1 MTSNGNYYPAQF
13 CVCPQFFFSTKKW
26 HKYILTSELV
36 RMTRL
41 VFCDLMHVTCYT
53 SKQLYFID
61 NNNITEHLAKLK
73 WHLFSIPTDEYG
85 FLNYSVLKFSKEECH
100 DTIKQEFLCFYISF
114 LIVLETLIN
123 FLRMVVEVYIEAIPY
138 YSN

>member
-1 MTSNGNYYPAQF
+1 MAIIIPLSSVSVHN
-13 CVCPQFFFSTKKW
+13 FFFQQKSGTNTFW
-26 HKYILTSELV
+26 PVNWCEWLDWYFATSCML
-36 RMTRL
+36 
-41 VFCDLMHVTCYT
+41 HVTLPNSYISLITTT
-53 SKQLYFID
+53 SRSIWQSWSGTF
-61 NNNITEHLAKLK
+61 
-73 WHLFSIPTDEYG
+73 FSIPTDEYG
-85 FLNYSVLKFSKEECH
+85 FLNYSVLKFSKEGCH